1 VHESDARP
9 RLRVSY
15 AFSKWSLD
23 VAIDERAKE
32 RERVPSNV
40 GPFFPRTATSASKT
54 QQSWGPRGRGRNV
67 VDNDE
72 DPGPSAA

>member
-1 VHESDARP
+1 VHESGARP

-23 VAIDERAKE
+23 VAIDECAKE

-40 GPFFPRTATSASKT
+40 RPFHPLTATSASKT
-54 QQSWGPRGRGRNV
+54 EQSSGPRGRGRNV